1 MAKVISPLFSF
12 SASGQLAKSLV
23 YFPWKGLAVVRQWVA
38 PANPQSDAQT
48 THRGYMIAAVAA
60 VHTAMVH
67 ATTPLNV
74 LDKAAY
80 ATLASLTA
88 TPRTWFNQICK
99 EWIDL
104 AVLKK
109 TPTLFHGG
117 TVVPTTTQLVVTVY
131 SPEID
136 TDKITAGK
144 WYYGTTKSVLLQS
157 EDAVVTVLEN
167 KAVGTITGLT
177 DGARYFLQFKA
188 NAEPAWVGNVS
199 GIYSGVPAA

>member
-12 SASGQLAKSLV
+12 SASGQLAKSIV
-23 YFPWKGLAVVRQWVA
+23 FFPWKGLAVVRQWVC
-38 PANPQSDAQT
+38 PANPKSTAQV
-48 THRGYMIAAVAA
+48 THRGYMTGAVQAI
-60 VHTAMVH
+60 HDAMVH
-67 ATTPLNV
+67 DTTPFNV

-80 ATLASLTA
+80 ATLASLAA

-104 AVLKK
+104 KVLAK
-109 TPTLFHGG
+109 TPGVFHGG

-136 TDKITAGK
+136 TDKISAGT
-144 WYYGTTKSVLLQS
+144 WYYGTSKSVLL
-157 EDAVVTVLEN
+157 ETEAAVVTVVEN
-167 KAVGTITGLT
+167 KAEGTITGLT
-177 DGARYFLQFKA
+177 DGVRYFLQFKA
-188 NAEPAWVGNVS
+188 AAEPDWVGNVS